1 MHLRAP
7 SRRLPTAVTTLA
19 AFGLASGL
27 WAQESNP
34 ALPEVEPAPI
44 EQTVGEAY
52 RLSPAEIDEALAIGG
67 QAIDAGMIRSRMTV
81 DVEINGKGPYR
92 FVVDSGADTSVV
104 SSKLAGQQGLI
115 VGEPHMLQSMTDL
128 QLVDRVLVDELRLGP
143 TAFNDLQLPVLKK
156 RHIGADGMI
165 GLDALIN
172 KRLMMDFEKRTI
184 SVDDENTP
192 APLLDGVIVVTAR
205 LQRSQLILTEVK
217 AQRVA
222 VDAVIDTGTEISI
235 GNLALRDQLMKRRGR
250 KFDTVQIIGVTGT
263 PATLEIGIIS
273 ELKLGPVTLT
283 NVPVAF
289 ADVPPFELF
298 GIADKPSLLLGTD
311 LMETFRKV
319 SLDFHERKV
328 RFQLKK
334 CERSNIRIRT
344 APSFATRLSAERET
358 ACAR

>member
-1 MHLRAP
+1 MGASLSAQDADIP
-7 SRRLPTAVTTLA
+7 SP
-19 AFGLASGL
+19 
-27 WAQESNP
+27 
-34 ALPEVEPAPI
+34 VEEAEPV
-44 EQTVGEAY
+44 EQIVGEAY
-52 RLSPAEIDEALAIGG
+52 RLPPAEIDETLAIGG
-67 QAIDAGMIRSRMTV
+67 QAIEAGKIRSRMTV
-81 DVEINGKGPYR
+81 EVDINGEGPYR

-104 SSKLAGQQGLI
+104 SSKLAARQGLI

-128 QLVDRVLVDELRLGP
+128 QLVDRVLVDELKLGP
-143 TAFNDLQLPVLKK
+143 TVFNDLQLPVLRE

-172 KRLMMDFEKRTI
+172 QRLMMDFEERTI
-184 SVDDENTP
+184 SVDDGSTP
-192 APLLDGVIVVTAR
+192 APVLDGVIIVTAR
-205 LQRSQLILTEVK
+205 LQRSQLILTEVE
-217 AQRVA
+217 AQGTS
-222 VDAVIDTGTEISI
+222 VDAVVDTGTEISI
-235 GNLALRDQLMKRRGR
+235 GNSALREALIKRRGR
-250 KFDTVQIIGVTGT
+250 KFDTVEIIGVTGT
-263 PATLEIGIIS
+263 PATLEIGVIK

-334 CERSNIRIRT
+334 CERSTIRIRT
-344 APSFATRLSAERET
+344 APTFATRLSAERET
-358 ACAR
+358 ACSR